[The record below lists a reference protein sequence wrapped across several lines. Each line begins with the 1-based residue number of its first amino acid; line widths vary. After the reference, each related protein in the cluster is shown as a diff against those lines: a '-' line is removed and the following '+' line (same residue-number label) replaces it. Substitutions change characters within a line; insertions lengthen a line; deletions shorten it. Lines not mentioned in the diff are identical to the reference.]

1 MSNKEQEYKKLFIS
15 EADSSVEE
23 LETLLTQLEKSPKD
37 QKTIDSIFR
46 ITHTLKGNAA
56 GMGFELISKF
66 SHALEDL
73 FSEIKQANINIE
85 SEIFSTLFKAVDT
98 LKELVQSLSDDSLN
112 VRYRGI
118 QRKLEVIVENSKKQ
132 ESYAE
137 TASVKEVED
146 KEKPA
151 KKTKAKK
158 STAKPKATK
167 SKAVEKQQ
175 NEEAKLEELRSAVE
189 ANQKQEVSKK
199 DPVFEQEIEVIQE
212 EKETKKISF
221 SDMVQVPVEK
231 LDNLLNLVGELIIER
246 DRLITAHEANVSR
259 NEFNSLKRVSSD
271 LQYSVMD
278 VRLVQ
283 VGFLFNK
290 FHRVVRDAASTEKKQ
305 VDLIIEGS
313 ETEIDRNIL
322 QIISDSLIHLIR
334 NAIGHGIESET
345 DRKAHKKEIVGKL
358 TLSARNESEGVIIDI
373 KDDGKGVDVDKIKQ
387 KVLNKGWVDAATL
400 EKMSKEEIISFIFEP
415 GFSTNDAVNSISGR
429 GVGMDVVK
437 KAIDSVGGNIKVET
451 EAGKGTTFSL
461 ILPSSMAVKS
471 TLLFEVGHSQY
482 AVPLTYTDAVLS
494 LQRKEIYKIQNRL
507 MINHQDQTIETVF
520 LSDLF
525 FPNESSAK
533 VDALKSDAKWNV
545 VLVQYNGKKLGLVVD
560 KLLQQKEIVEKPL
573 KKPVDF
579 VRYVSGVTILGNGKV
594 CLVINIPQIIQ
605 KLFNHSVNVNA
616 TAVA

>member
-1 MSNKEQEYKKLFIS
+1 MSNKEQEYRKLFIS
-15 EADSSVEE
+15 EADANVEE
-23 LETLLTQLEKSPKD
+23 LETLLTQLEKSPAD

-46 ITHTLKGNAA
+46 IMHTLKGNAA
-56 GMGFELISKF
+56 GMGFEVISKF
-66 SHALEDL
+66 AHALEDL
-73 FSEIKQANINIE
+73 FSEIKQSKIQIE
-85 SEIFSTLFKAVDT
+85 EELFTTLFKAVDT
-98 LKELVQSLSDDSLN
+98 LKELVQSLSDDKLN
-112 VRYRGI
+112 VRYRGV
-118 QRKLEVIVENSKKQ
+118 QRKLEVIAENSRK
-132 ESYAE
+132 A
-137 TASVKEVED
+137 
-146 KEKPA
+146 EKPQVEPTPTKKGVA
-151 KKTKAKK
+151 KKSVSKAKK
-158 STAKPKATK
+158 SSTVPEKE
-167 SKAVEKQQ
+167 EKQQ
-175 NEEAKLEELRSAVE
+175 LEELQAQVHQHQ
-189 ANQKQEVSKK
+189 AKQPKK
-199 DPVFEQEIEVIQE
+199 AMTLEE
-212 EKETKKISF
+212 EKEMITAEEKDAKKISF

-246 DRLITAHEANVSR
+246 DRLITTHEASVSR

-290 FHRVVRDAASTEKKQ
+290 FHRVVRDAATTEKKQ
-305 VDLIIEGS
+305 VDLVIEGS

-334 NAIGHGIESET
+334 NAIGHGIESEA
-345 DRKAHKKEIVGKL
+345 DRTGEGKEAIGKL
-358 TLSARNESEGVIIDI
+358 TLSARNESEGVVIDI
-373 KDDGKGVDVDKIKQ
+373 KDDGKGIDVEKIKK
-387 KVLNKGWVDAATL
+387 KVAQKGWVETSFL
-400 EKMSKEEIISFIFEP
+400 EKMSQEEIISFIFEP

-437 KAIDSVGGNIKVET
+437 KAIDSVGGNIKVQT
-451 EAGKGTTFSL
+451 EAGKGSVFSL

-494 LQRKEIYKIQNRL
+494 LERKEVYKIQNRL

-520 LSDLF
+520 LKDLF
-525 FPNESSAK
+525 FPEEFSSRTE
-533 VDALKSDAKWNV
+533 ALKSNEKWNV
-545 VLVQYNGKKLGLVVD
+545 VLVHYNGKKLGLVVD

-594 CLVINIPQIIQ
+594 CLVINIPQIVQ

>member
-15 EADSSVEE
+15 EAESNVEE
-23 LETLLTQLEKSPKD
+23 LETLLTQLEKSPAD

-56 GMGFELISKF
+56 GMGFEVISKF
-66 SHALEDL
+66 AHALEDL
-73 FSEIKQANINIE
+73 FSEIKQSNIQIE
-85 SEIFSTLFKAVDT
+85 EEIFTTLFKAVDT
-98 LKELVQSLSDDSLN
+98 LKELVESLSDDKMN

-118 QRKLEVIVENSKKQ
+118 QRKLEVIVENSRK
-132 ESYAE
+132 A
-137 TASVKEVED
+137 
-146 KEKPA
+146 EKPQDEA
-151 KKTKAKK
+151 KSSEKTAPKKAVAKTKKSSTKTKK
-158 STAKPKATK
+158 E
-167 SKAVEKQQ
+167 EKNQ
-175 NEEAKLEELRSAVE
+175 LEELQAEVE
-189 ANQKQEVSKK
+189 QHQANQPKK
-199 DPVFEQEIEVIQE
+199 AMAIEE
-212 EKETKKISF
+212 EKEMITAEEKDAKKISF

-246 DRLITAHEANVSR
+246 DRLITTHEANVSR

-290 FHRVVRDAASTEKKQ
+290 FHRVVRDAATTEKKQ
-305 VDLIIEGS
+305 VDLVIEGS

-334 NAIGHGIESET
+334 NAIGHGLESEA
-345 DRKAHKKEIVGKL
+345 DRKEEGKDAIGKL

-373 KDDGKGVDVDKIKQ
+373 KDDGKGIDVEKIKK
-387 KVLNKGWVDAATL
+387 KVAQKGWVEASVLD
-400 EKMSKEEIISFIFEP
+400 KMSQEEIISFIFEP

-437 KAIDSVGGNIKVET
+437 KAIDSVGGNIKVQT
-451 EAGKGTTFSL
+451 EAGKGSVFSL

-494 LQRKEIYKIQNRL
+494 LERKEIYKIQNRL
-507 MINHQDQTIETVF
+507 MINHQEQTIEAIF
-520 LSDLF
+520 LKDLF
-525 FPNESSAK
+525 FPSEKSAREE
-533 VDALKSDAKWNV
+533 ALKSGGKWNV
-545 VLVQYNGKKLGLVVD
+545 ILVTYNGKRLALVVD

-579 VRYVSGVTILGNGKV
+579 VRFVSGVTILGNGKV

-605 KLFNHSVNVNA
+605 KLFNHAVNVN
-616 TAVA
+616 TSAVA

>member
-1 MSNKEQEYKKLFIS
+1 MSNKEQEYKKLFIA
-15 EADSSVEE
+15 EADANVEE
-23 LETLLTQLEKSPKD
+23 LETFLTQLEKSPAD

-56 GMGFELISKF
+56 GMGFEVISKF
-66 SHALEDL
+66 AHALEDL
-73 FSEIKQANINIE
+73 FSEIKQSNIE
-85 SEIFSTLFKAVDT
+85 IEEEIFTTLFKAVDT
-98 LKELVQSLSDDSLN
+98 LKELVQSLSDSNIN

-118 QRKLEVIVENSKKQ
+118 QRKLEVIVENSRK
-132 ESYAE
+132 AE
-137 TASVKEVED
+137 KAEKETRNSKTA
-146 KEKPA
+146 A
-151 KKTKAKK
+151 KKRV
-158 STAKPKATK
+158 SKPKKTT
-167 SKAVEKQQ
+167 SKPKKEPQ
-175 NEEAKLEELRSAVE
+175 LEELQAQLEEHQAKQLKEVMKVE
-189 ANQKQEVSKK
+189 
-199 DPVFEQEIEVIQE
+199 E
-212 EKETKKISF
+212 EKEMIVAEEKDAKKISF

-246 DRLITAHEANVSR
+246 DRLITTHEANVSR

-290 FHRVVRDAASTEKKQ
+290 FHRVVRDAATTEKKQ
-305 VDLIIEGS
+305 VDLVIEGS

-334 NAIGHGIESET
+334 NAIGHGIEGEA
-345 DRKAHKKEIVGKL
+345 DRKAAKKEPIGKL

-373 KDDGKGVDVDKIKQ
+373 KDDGKGINVEKIKK
-387 KVLNKGWVDAATL
+387 KVIQKGWVESSILD
-400 EKMSKEEIISFIFEP
+400 KMSQEEIISFIFEP
-415 GFSTNDAVNSISGR
+415 GFSTNDAVNSLSGR

-437 KAIDSVGGNIKVET
+437 KAIDSVGGNIKVQT
-451 EAGKGTTFSL
+451 EAGKGAVFSL

-482 AVPLTYTDAVLS
+482 AVPLAYTDAVLS
-494 LQRKEIYKIQNRL
+494 LERKEVYKMQNRL
-507 MINHQDQTIETVF
+507 MINHQDQTIEAIF
-520 LSDLF
+520 LKDLF
-525 FPNESSAK
+525 FPEESCSK
-533 VDALKSDAKWNV
+533 TEALKSNKKWNV
-545 VLVQYNGKKLGLVVD
+545 VLVHYNGKRIGLVVD

>member
-1 MSNKEQEYKKLFIS
+1 MSNKEQEYKKLFIA
-15 EADSSVEE
+15 EADSNVEE
-23 LETLLTQLEKSPKD
+23 LETLLTQLEKSPAN

-56 GMGFELISKF
+56 GMGFEVISKYA
-66 SHALEDL
+66 HVLEDL
-73 FSEIKQANINIE
+73 FSEIKQSNIQIE
-85 SEIFSTLFKAVDT
+85 EEIFTTLFKAVDT
-98 LKELVQSLSDDSLN
+98 LKELVGSLSDDKLN

-118 QRKLEVIVENSKKQ
+118 QRKLEVIVENSRKAERPQEEPKPVKK
-132 ESYAE
+132 
-137 TASVKEVED
+137 SV
-146 KEKPA
+146 A
-151 KKTKAKK
+151 KKAVSKAKK
-158 STAKPKATK
+158 SSTKPKK
-167 SKAVEKQQ
+167 EEKQQ
-175 NEEAKLEELRSAVE
+175 LEELQAQVEQHQANQPKKPMAVE
-189 ANQKQEVSKK
+189 EEMITA
-199 DPVFEQEIEVIQE
+199 E
-212 EKETKKISF
+212 EKDAKKISF

-246 DRLITAHEANVSR
+246 DRLITTHEANVSR

-305 VDLIIEGS
+305 VDLVIEGS

-345 DRKAHKKEIVGKL
+345 DRKANEKDAIGKL
-358 TLSARNESEGVIIDI
+358 TLSARNESEGVVIDI
-373 KDDGKGVDVDKIKQ
+373 KDDGKGIDVEKIKR
-387 KVLNKGWVDAATL
+387 KVVQKGWVEPPVL
-400 EKMSKEEIISFIFEP
+400 EKMSQEEIISFIFEP

-437 KAIDSVGGNIKVET
+437 KAIDSVGGNIKVQT
-451 EAGKGTTFSL
+451 EAGKGSVFSL

-494 LQRKEIYKIQNRL
+494 LERKEIYKIQNRL
-507 MINHQDQTIETVF
+507 MINHQEQTIETIF
-520 LSDLF
+520 LKDLF
-525 FPNESSAK
+525 FPSEKSAREE
-533 VDALKSDAKWNV
+533 ALKSKEKWNV
-545 VLVQYNGKKLGLVVD
+545 ILVTYNGKRLALVVD

-579 VRYVSGVTILGNGKV
+579 VRFVSGVTILGNGKV

>member
-15 EADSSVEE
+15 EADSNVEE
-23 LETLLTQLEKSPKD
+23 LETLLTQLEKTPAD

-56 GMGFELISKF
+56 GMGFEVISKF
-66 SHALEDL
+66 AHALEDL
-73 FSEIKQANINIE
+73 FSEIKQSNIQIE
-85 SEIFSTLFKAVDT
+85 EDTFSTLFKAADT
-98 LKELVQSLSDDSLN
+98 LKDLVQSLSDIKLN

-118 QRKLEVIVENSKKQ
+118 QRKLEVIVENSRK
-132 ESYAE
+132 
-137 TASVKEVED
+137 V
-146 KEKPA
+146 EKPQG
-151 KKTKAKK
+151 KKKSEEEVIGKKPVSKAKK
-158 STAKPKATK
+158 SVAKPHKEEREQLNELQGQVEQHQAKQPKK
-167 SKAVEKQQ
+167 SIA
-175 NEEAKLEELRSAVE
+175 LE
-189 ANQKQEVSKK
+189 
-199 DPVFEQEIEVIQE
+199 E
-212 EKETKKISF
+212 EKEMITSEEKDAKKISF

-246 DRLITAHEANVSR
+246 DRLITTHEASVSR

-290 FHRVVRDAASTEKKQ
+290 FHRVVRDAAATEKKR
-305 VDLIIEGS
+305 VDLVIEGS

-334 NAIGHGIESET
+334 NAIGHGIENESE
-345 DRKAHKKEIVGKL
+345 RKSYKKEAIGKL

-373 KDDGKGVDVDKIKQ
+373 KDDGKGIDVE
-387 KVLNKGWVDAATL
+387 KVKKKVAQKGWVEASVLD
-400 EKMSKEEIISFIFEP
+400 KMSKEEIISFIFEP

-437 KAIDSVGGNIKVET
+437 KAIDSVGGNIKVQT
-451 EAGKGTTFSL
+451 EKGKGTVFSL

-471 TLLFEVGHSQY
+471 TLLFEVANSQY

-494 LQRKEIYKIQNRL
+494 LERKDVYKIQNRL

-520 LSDLF
+520 LKDLF
-525 FPNESSAK
+525 FPEEASARSE
-533 VDALKSDAKWNV
+533 ALKSNDKWNV
-545 VLVQYNGKKLGLVVD
+545 VLVHYNGKKLGLVVD

-573 KKPVDF
+573 KKPIDF

-594 CLVINIPQIIQ
+594 CLVINISQIIQ
-605 KLFNHSVNVNA
+605 KLFNHSVSVNA

>member
-15 EADSSVEE
+15 EANSNVEE
-23 LETLLTQLEKSPKD
+23 LETLLTQLEKSSSD

-56 GMGFELISKF
+56 GMGFEVISKF
-66 SHALEDL
+66 AHALEDL
-73 FSEIKQANINIE
+73 FSEIKQSNIQIE
-85 SEIFSTLFKAVDT
+85 EDIFTTLFKAVDT
-98 LKELVQSLSDDSLN
+98 LKELVQSLTDDSLT
-112 VRYRGI
+112 VKYRGI
-118 QRKLEVIVENSKKQ
+118 QRKLEVIVENSRKDEKSQEDTKTTKKPV
-132 ESYAE
+132 AKKP
-137 TASVKEVED
+137 ASK
-146 KEKPA
+146 A
-151 KKTKAKK
+151 KKTA
-158 STAKPKATK
+158 SKPKK
-167 SKAVEKQQ
+167 EEQQ
-175 NEEAKLEELRSAVE
+175 LEELQAQVE
-189 ANQKQEVSKK
+189 EYQSNQPKK
-199 DPVFEQEIEVIQE
+199 AMPVEE
-212 EKETKKISF
+212 EKEMITAEEKDAKKISF

-246 DRLITAHEANVSR
+246 DRLITSHEANVSR

-290 FHRVVRDAASTEKKQ
+290 FHRVVRDAATSEKKQ

-334 NAIGHGIESET
+334 NAIGHGIESEA
-345 DRKAHKKEIVGKL
+345 DRKGEGKDAIGKL

-373 KDDGKGVDVDKIKQ
+373 KDDGKGIDVEKIKK
-387 KVLNKGWVDAATL
+387 KVAQKGWVEASALD
-400 EKMSKEEIISFIFEP
+400 KMTQEEIISFIFEP
-415 GFSTNDAVNSISGR
+415 GFSTNDAVNSMSGR

-437 KAIDSVGGNIKVET
+437 KAIDSVGGNIKVQT
-451 EAGKGTTFSL
+451 EAGKGSVFSL

-494 LQRKEIYKIQNRL
+494 LERKEIYKIQNRL

-520 LSDLF
+520 LRDLF
-525 FPNESSAK
+525 FPAEASKRAEALESNQ
-533 VDALKSDAKWNV
+533 KWNV
-545 VLVQYNGKKLGLVVD
+545 VLVHYNGKKLGLVVD

>member
-15 EADSSVEE
+15 ESDSNVEE
-23 LETLLTQLEKSPKD
+23 LETLLTQLEKSPAD

-56 GMGFELISKF
+56 GMGFEVISKF
-66 SHALEDL
+66 AHALEDL
-73 FSEIKQANINIE
+73 FSEIKQSNIKIE
-85 SEIFSTLFKAVDT
+85 EEIFTTLFKAVDT
-98 LKELVQSLSDDSLN
+98 LKELVQSLSDDKLN
-112 VRYRGI
+112 VKYRGI
-118 QRKLEVIVENSKKQ
+118 QRKLEVIVESSRKAEKPQ
-132 ESYAE
+132 EEPTNAK
-137 TASVKEVED
+137 KEVV
-146 KEKPA
+146 KKPA
-151 KKTKAKK
+151 PKAKNPV
-158 STAKPKATK
+158 PKIKTEA
-167 SKAVEKQQ
+167 QQ
-175 NEEAKLEELRSAVE
+175 LEELQAQVEEHQVNQPKGVMAVE
-189 ANQKQEVSKK
+189 EEREMITA
-199 DPVFEQEIEVIQE
+199 E
-212 EKETKKISF
+212 EKDAKKISF
-221 SDMVQVPVEK
+221 SDMVQVPVAK

-246 DRLITAHEANVSR
+246 DRLITTHEGNVSR

-290 FHRVVRDAASTEKKQ
+290 FHRVVRDAATTEKKQ

-334 NAIGHGIESET
+334 NAIGHGIESEA
-345 DRKAHKKEIVGKL
+345 DRRGEGKDAIGKL
-358 TLSARNESEGVIIDI
+358 TLSARNETEGVVIDI
-373 KDDGKGVDVDKIKQ
+373 KDDGKGIDVEKIKK
-387 KVLNKGWVDAATL
+387 KVAQKGWVEPSVLD
-400 EKMSKEEIISFIFEP
+400 KMTQEEIISFIFEP

-437 KAIDSVGGNIKVET
+437 KAIDSVGGNIKVQT
-451 EAGKGTTFSL
+451 EAGKGSVFSL

-494 LQRKEIYKIQNRL
+494 LERKEIYKIQNRL

-520 LSDLF
+520 LRDLF
-525 FPNESSAK
+525 FPEEASKRAE
-533 VDALKSDAKWNV
+533 ALKSNEKWSV
-545 VLVQYNGKKLGLVVD
+545 VLVHYNGKKLGLVVD

>member
-1 MSNKEQEYKKLFIS
+1 MSNKEQEYKKLFIA
-15 EADSSVEE
+15 EADTNVEE
-23 LETLLTQLEKSPKD
+23 LETFLTQLEKSPAD

-56 GMGFELISKF
+56 GMGFEVISKF
-66 SHALEDL
+66 AHALEDL
-73 FSEIKQANINIE
+73 FSEIKQSNIE
-85 SEIFSTLFKAVDT
+85 IEEEIFTTLFKAVDT
-98 LKELVQSLSDDSLN
+98 LKELVQSLSDSNIN
-112 VRYRGI
+112 VRYRGV
-118 QRKLEVIVENSKKQ
+118 QRKLEVIVENSRKAEKTEKETRTSKTTTKKRV
-132 ESYAE
+132 S
-137 TASVKEVED
+137 
-146 KEKPA
+146 KP
-151 KKTKAKK
+151 KKTT
-158 STAKPKATK
+158 SKPKK
-167 SKAVEKQQ
+167 EQQ
-175 NEEAKLEELRSAVE
+175 LEELQAQLEEHQAKQLKEVMKVE
-189 ANQKQEVSKK
+189 
-199 DPVFEQEIEVIQE
+199 E
-212 EKETKKISF
+212 EKEMIVAEEKDAKKISF

-246 DRLITAHEANVSR
+246 DRLITTHEANVSR

-290 FHRVVRDAASTEKKQ
+290 FHRVVRDAATTEKKQ
-305 VDLIIEGS
+305 VDLVIEGS

-334 NAIGHGIESET
+334 NAIGHGIEGEA
-345 DRKAHKKEIVGKL
+345 DRKAAKKEAIGKL

-373 KDDGKGVDVDKIKQ
+373 KDDGKGINVEKIKK
-387 KVLNKGWVDAATL
+387 KVIQKGWVESTVLD
-400 EKMSKEEIISFIFEP
+400 KMSQEEIISFIFEP
-415 GFSTNDAVNSISGR
+415 GFSTNDAVNSLSGR

-437 KAIDSVGGNIKVET
+437 KAIDSVGGNIKVQT
-451 EAGKGTTFSL
+451 EAGKGAVFSL

-471 TLLFEVGHSQY
+471 TLLFEVGNSQY
-482 AVPLTYTDAVLS
+482 AVPLAYTDAVLS
-494 LQRKEIYKIQNRL
+494 LERKEVYKMQNRL
-507 MINHQDQTIETVF
+507 MINYQDQTIEAIF
-520 LSDLF
+520 LRDLF
-525 FPNESSAK
+525 FPEESCSK
-533 VDALKSDAKWNV
+533 TEALKSNEKWNV
-545 VLVQYNGKKLGLVVD
+545 VLVHYNGKRIGLVVD

>member
-1 MSNKEQEYKKLFIS
+1 MSNKEKEYKKLFIS
-15 EADSSVEE
+15 EADSNVEE
-23 LETLLTQLEKSPKD
+23 LETLLTQLEKSPSD

-56 GMGFELISKF
+56 GMGFEVISKF

-73 FSEIKQANINIE
+73 FSEIKQSNIQIE
-85 SEIFSTLFKAVDT
+85 ENLFTTLFKAVDT
-98 LKELVQSLSDDSLN
+98 LKELIQSLSDEKLK

-118 QRKLEVIVENSKKQ
+118 QRKLEVIVENSRKTEKSEKAQ
-132 ESYAE
+132 GES
-137 TASVKEVED
+137 
-146 KEKPA
+146 KPTRKDTT
-151 KKTKAKK
+151 KKTGVKSKK
-158 STAKPKATK
+158 STSK
-167 SKAVEKQQ
+167 SSKEDQKQQEQLEKLQAEVEKQQ
-175 NEEAKLEELRSAVE
+175 SNQPKKAMAVE
-189 ANQKQEVSKK
+189 
-199 DPVFEQEIEVIQE
+199 E
-212 EKETKKISF
+212 EKEMITAEEKDAKKISF

-246 DRLITAHEANVSR
+246 DRLITTHEANVSR

-290 FHRVVRDAASTEKKQ
+290 FHRVVRDAATTEKKK

-334 NAIGHGIESET
+334 NAIGHGIESEA
-345 DRKAHKKEIVGKL
+345 DRKGEGKNAIGKV
-358 TLSARNESEGVIIDI
+358 TLSARNESEGIIIDI
-373 KDDGKGVDVDKIKQ
+373 KDDGKGINVEKIKK
-387 KVLNKGWVDAATL
+387 KVAQKGWVDSSIL
-400 EKMSKEEIISFIFEP
+400 DKMSEEEIISFIFEP

-437 KAIDSVGGNIKVET
+437 KAIDSVGGNIKVQTET
-451 EAGKGTTFSL
+451 GKGSIFSL

-471 TLLFEVGHSQY
+471 TLLFEVGYSQY

-494 LQRKEIYKIQNRL
+494 LERKEIYKIQNRL
-507 MINHQDQTIETVF
+507 MINYQDQTIETVF
-520 LSDLF
+520 LKDLF
-525 FPNESSAK
+525 YPEEESAK
-533 VDALKSDAKWNV
+533 DKVLKSDEKWNV
-545 VLVQYNGKKLGLVVD
+545 VIVNYNGKKLGLVVD

-573 KKPVDF
+573 KKPVDI
-579 VRYVSGVTILGNGKV
+579 VRYVGGVTILGNGKV

>member
-1 MSNKEQEYKKLFIS
+1 MSNKEKEYKKLFIS
-15 EADSSVEE
+15 EADTNVEE
-23 LETLLTQLEKSPKD
+23 LETLLTQLEKTPAD

-56 GMGFELISKF
+56 GMGFEVISKF
-66 SHALEDL
+66 AHALEDL
-73 FSEIKQANINIE
+73 FSEIKQAKITIE
-85 SEIFSTLFKAVDT
+85 DDIFTSLFKAVDT
-98 LKELVQSLSDDSLN
+98 LKELVQALSDDALKVN
-112 VRYRGI
+112 YRGI
-118 QRKLEVIVENSKKQ
+118 QRKLEVIVENRRKVEEAKEEKKL
-132 ESYAE
+132 
-137 TASVKEVED
+137 K
-146 KEKPA
+146 KKPL
-151 KKTKAKK
+151 AKK
-158 STAKPKATK
+158 SAAKSEKEEQQQLEKLQAQLATK
-167 SKAVEKQQ
+167 Q
-175 NEEAKLEELRSAVE
+175 EEQPKRSM
-189 ANQKQEVSKK
+189 
-199 DPVFEQEIEVIQE
+199 PIEE
-212 EKETKKISF
+212 EKEMISVEEKDTKKISF

-246 DRLITAHEANVSR
+246 DRLITTHEANVSR

-305 VDLIIEGS
+305 VDLVIEGS

-334 NAIGHGIESET
+334 NAIGHGLENEGQ
-345 DRKAHKKEIVGKL
+345 RKSNGKEVVGKL

-373 KDDGKGVDVDKIKQ
+373 KDDGKGIDVDKIKEKVVQ
-387 KVLNKGWVDAATL
+387 KGWVEPSVLNK
-400 EKMSKEEIISFIFEP
+400 MSQEEIISFIFEP
-415 GFSTNDAVNSISGR
+415 GFSTNDTVNSISGR

-437 KAIDSVGGNIKVET
+437 KAIDSVGGNIKVRT
-451 EAGKGTTFSL
+451 EAGKGSVFSL

-482 AVPLTYTDAVLS
+482 AVALTYTDAVLS
-494 LQRKEIYKIQNRL
+494 LERKEIHKIQNRL
-507 MINHQDQTIETVF
+507 MINHQDQTIETIF
-520 LSDLF
+520 LKDLF
-525 FPNESSAK
+525 FPQESSAR
-533 VDALKSDAKWNV
+533 VDALKSDKKWNV
-545 VLVQYNGKKLGLVVD
+545 VLVHYNGKKLGLVVD

-579 VRYVSGVTILGNGKV
+579 VRYISGVTILGNGKV

-616 TAVA
+616 AAVA

>member
-15 EADSSVEE
+15 EADTSVEE
-23 LETLLTQLEKSPKD
+23 LETLLTQLEKSPSE

-56 GMGFELISKF
+56 GMGFERISKF
-66 SHALEDL
+66 AHALEDL
-73 FSEIKQANINIE
+73 FSEIKQANIKIE
-85 SEIFSTLFKAVDT
+85 EDIFTTLFKAVDT
-98 LKELVQSLSDDSLN
+98 LKDLVQSLTEES
-112 VRYRGI
+112 VKVHYRGI
-118 QRKLEVIVENSKKQ
+118 QRKLEVIVENSRKTTIIQ
-132 ESYAE
+132 EQA
-137 TASVKEVED
+137 
-146 KEKPA
+146 KPT
-151 KKTKAKK
+151 KKTAPKK
-158 STAKPKATK
+158 VSSKTSKPVVAK
-167 SKAVEKQQ
+167 SKK
-175 NEEAKLEELRSAVE
+175 EEALQLDKLQAQVE
-189 ANQKQEVSKK
+189 AHQASLPKK
-199 DPVFEQEIEVIQE
+199 VIATAEEVIIEE
-212 EKETKKISF
+212 EKDAKKISF
-221 SDMVQVPVEK
+221 SDMVQVPVKK

-246 DRLITAHEANVSR
+246 DRLITTHEANVSR

-290 FHRVVRDAASTEKKQ
+290 FHRVVRDAATTEKKH
-305 VDLIIEGS
+305 VDLVIEGS

-334 NAIGHGIESET
+334 NAISHGIESEA
-345 DRKAHKKEIVGKL
+345 DRKASNKDTVGKL

-373 KDDGKGVDVDKIKQ
+373 KDDGKGIDVEKIKK
-387 KVLNKGWVDAATL
+387 KVAQKGWVDASIL
-400 EKMSKEEIISFIFEP
+400 NKMSQEEIIAFIFEP
-415 GFSTNDAVNSISGR
+415 GFSTNDAVNSLSGR

-437 KAIDSVGGNIKVET
+437 KAIDSVGGNIKVQT
-451 EAGKGTTFSL
+451 KAGKGAVFSL

-471 TLLFEVGHSQY
+471 TLLFEVGSNQY

-494 LQRKEIYKIQNRL
+494 LQRSEIYKIQNRL
-507 MINHQDQTIETVF
+507 MINHQGQTIEIIF

-525 FPNESSAK
+525 FPRETTSKEIALESSK
-533 VDALKSDAKWNV
+533 KWQV
-545 VLVQYNGKKLGLVVD
+545 VLVHYNGKKLGLVVD
-560 KLLQQKEIVEKPL
+560 KLLQQKEIIEKPL
-573 KKPVDF
+573 KKPIDF
-579 VRYVSGVTILGNGKV
+579 VSFLSGVTILGNGRV

>member
-1 MSNKEQEYKKLFIS
+1 MDCLIS
-15 EADSSVEE
+15 ENKSSNIQIEE
-23 LETLLTQLEKSPKD
+23 
-37 QKTIDSIFR
+37 
-46 ITHTLKGNAA
+46 
-56 GMGFELISKF
+56 
-66 SHALEDL
+66 
-73 FSEIKQANINIE
+73 
-85 SEIFSTLFKAVDT
+85 EIFTTLFKALDT
-98 LKELVQSLSDDSLN
+98 LKELVESLSDDKSN

-118 QRKLEVIVENSKKQ
+118 QRRLEVIVENSRKAEKPQ
-132 ESYAE
+132 EEA
-137 TASVKEVED
+137 
-146 KEKPA
+146 KPA
-151 KKTKAKK
+151 KKVVSKMEASKTKKSSSKAKK
-158 STAKPKATK
+158 E
-167 SKAVEKQQ
+167 EKRQ
-175 NEEAKLEELRSAVE
+175 LEELQAQVE
-189 ANQKQEVSKK
+189 QHQANQPKK
-199 DPVFEQEIEVIQE
+199 SMAIEEEEEMITAE
-212 EKETKKISF
+212 EKDAKKISF

-246 DRLITAHEANVSR
+246 DRLITTHEANVSR

-305 VDLIIEGS
+305 VDLVIEGS

-334 NAIGHGIESET
+334 NAIGHGIESEA
-345 DRKAHKKEIVGKL
+345 DRKEEGKEAIGKL

-373 KDDGKGVDVDKIKQ
+373 KDDGKGIDVEKIKKKVAQ
-387 KVLNKGWVDAATL
+387 KGWVEPSVLNKMTQ
-400 EKMSKEEIISFIFEP
+400 EEIISFIFEP

-437 KAIDSVGGNIKVET
+437 KAIDSVGGNIKVQT
-451 EAGKGTTFSL
+451 EAGKGSVFSL

-471 TLLFEVGHSQY
+471 TLLFEIGHSQY

-494 LQRKEIYKIQNRL
+494 LERKEIYKIQNRL

-520 LSDLF
+520 LRDLF
-525 FPNESSAK
+525 FPEEASKRAE
-533 VDALKSDAKWNV
+533 VLKSEEKWNV

-579 VRYVSGVTILGNGKV
+579 VRFVSGVTILGNGKV

-605 KLFNHSVNVNA
+605 KLFNHSVNVNVMILRKRYCCSLNRA
-616 TAVA
+616 Y

>member
-15 EADSSVEE
+15 EADSNVEE
-23 LETLLTQLEKSPKD
+23 LETLLTQLEKSPAD

-56 GMGFELISKF
+56 GMGFEVISKF
-66 SHALEDL
+66 AHALEDL
-73 FSEIKQANINIE
+73 FSEIKQSNIQIE
-85 SEIFSTLFKAVDT
+85 DEIFTTLFKAVDT
-98 LKELVQSLSDDSLN
+98 LKELVQSLSDASLN

-118 QRKLEVIVENSKKQ
+118 QRKLEVIVENSRKAERPQEEPKLVKK
-132 ESYAE
+132 AV
-137 TASVKEVED
+137 T
-146 KEKPA
+146 
-151 KKTKAKK
+151 KKTVSKAKK
-158 STAKPKATK
+158 SPSKP
-167 SKAVEKQQ
+167 E
-175 NEEAKLEELRSAVE
+175 NEEKKQLEELQAQVE
-189 ANQKQEVSKK
+189 QHQANQPKK
-199 DPVFEQEIEVIQE
+199 VMAIEE
-212 EKETKKISF
+212 EKEMITAEEKDAKKISF

-246 DRLITAHEANVSR
+246 DRLITTHEANVSR

-290 FHRVVRDAASTEKKQ
+290 FHRVVRDAATTEKKQ
-305 VDLIIEGS
+305 VDLVIEGS

-334 NAIGHGIESET
+334 NAIGHGIESEA
-345 DRKAHKKEIVGKL
+345 DRKGEGKDAIGKL

-373 KDDGKGVDVDKIKQ
+373 KDDGKGIDVEKIKK
-387 KVLNKGWVDAATL
+387 KVAQKGWVEASVLD
-400 EKMSKEEIISFIFEP
+400 KMTQEEIISFIFEP

-451 EAGKGTTFSL
+451 EAGKGSVFSL

-471 TLLFEVGHSQY
+471 TLLFEIGHSQY

-494 LQRKEIYKIQNRL
+494 LERKEIYKIQNRL

-525 FPNESSAK
+525 FPEEISKRARALQSAE
-533 VDALKSDAKWNV
+533 KWNV
-545 VLVQYNGKKLGLVVD
+545 VLVHYNGKKLGLVVD

-579 VRYVSGVTILGNGKV
+579 VRFVSGVTILGNGKV

>member
-15 EADSSVEE
+15 EADSNVEE
-23 LETLLTQLEKSPKD
+23 LETLLTQLEKSPSD

-56 GMGFELISKF
+56 GMGFEIISKF
-66 SHALEDL
+66 AHALEDL
-73 FSEIKQANINIE
+73 FSEIKQSNIKIE
-85 SEIFSTLFKAVDT
+85 EEIFTTLFKAVDT
-98 LKELVQSLSDDSLN
+98 LKVLVQSLSDDTLN
-112 VRYRGI
+112 VKYRGI
-118 QRKLEVIVENSKKQ
+118 QRKLEVIVESSRKADKPQESPNNTKKIAVKKTVSNSKKP
-132 ESYAE
+132 
-137 TASVKEVED
+137 AS
-146 KEKPA
+146 
-151 KKTKAKK
+151 
-158 STAKPKATK
+158 KPKND
-167 SKAVEKQQ
+167 EKQQ
-175 NEEAKLEELRSAVE
+175 LEELQAQVE
-189 ANQKQEVSKK
+189 EHQANQPKKAMPVEEEEEMIITEEK
-199 DPVFEQEIEVIQE
+199 DP
-212 EKETKKISF
+212 KKISF

-246 DRLITAHEANVSR
+246 DRLITTHEANVSR

-290 FHRVVRDAASTEKKQ
+290 FHRVVRDAATTERKQ
-305 VDLIIEGS
+305 VDLVIEGS

-334 NAIGHGIESET
+334 NAIGHGIESEA
-345 DRKAHKKEIVGKL
+345 DRKGEGKDTIGKL

-373 KDDGKGVDVDKIKQ
+373 KDDGKGIDVEKIKK
-387 KVLNKGWVDAATL
+387 KVAQKGWVEASVLD
-400 EKMSKEEIISFIFEP
+400 KMTEEEIISFIFEP

-437 KAIDSVGGNIKVET
+437 KAIDSVGGNIKVQT
-451 EAGKGTTFSL
+451 KAGQGSVFSL

-494 LQRKEIYKIQNRL
+494 LERGEIYKIQNRL

-520 LSDLF
+520 LRDLF
-525 FPNESSAK
+525 FPEEASK
-533 VDALKSDAKWNV
+533 REEALKSNEKWNV
-545 VLVQYNGKKLGLVVD
+545 VLVHYNGKKLGLVVD

-579 VRYVSGVTILGNGKV
+579 VRFVSGVTILGNGKV

-605 KLFNHSVNVNA
+605 KLFNHSVNLNA

>member
-1 MSNKEQEYKKLFIS
+1 MSNKEEEYKKLFVS
-15 EADSSVEE
+15 EANSNVEE
-23 LETLLTQLEKSPKD
+23 LETLLTKLEKSPSD

-56 GMGFELISKF
+56 GMGFDVISKF
-66 SHALEDL
+66 AHALEDL
-73 FSEIKQANINIE
+73 FSEIKQANIEIE
-85 SEIFSTLFKAVDT
+85 EDIFSTLFKALDV
-98 LKELVQSLSDDSLN
+98 LKELVQSLSDDSLK
-112 VRYRGI
+112 VQYRGV
-118 QRKLEVIVENSKKQ
+118 QRKLEVIVENSRKSEEPKEAKK
-132 ESYAE
+132 ESKK
-137 TASVKEVED
+137 S
-146 KEKPA
+146 PA
-151 KKTKAKK
+151 KKK
-158 STAKPKATK
+158 
-167 SKAVEKQQ
+167 
-175 NEEAKLEELRSAVE
+175 SAVKKA
-189 ANQKQEVSKK
+189 ANSKK
-199 DPVFEQEIEVIQE
+199 TEEEQLEKLQSELESAQSEKTDKVAMPMEEESEMVVAE
-212 EKETKKISF
+212 EKDAKKISF

-246 DRLITAHEANVSR
+246 DRLMTAHEANVSR

-290 FHRVVRDAASTEKKQ
+290 FHRVVRDAANTEKKQ
-305 VDLIIEGS
+305 VDLVIEGS

-334 NAIGHGIESET
+334 NAIGHGIESAE
-345 DRKAHKKEIVGKL
+345 DRKNQKKEPIGKL

-373 KDDGKGVDVDKIKQ
+373 KDDGKGIDVETIKR
-387 KVLNKGWVDAATL
+387 KVAKKGWVQPAVL
-400 EKMSKEEIISFIFEP
+400 EKMSEEEIISFIFEP
-415 GFSTNDAVNSISGR
+415 GFSTNDAVNSMSGR

-437 KAIDSVGGNIKVET
+437 KAIDSVGGNIKVQTNQGE
-451 EAGKGTTFSL
+451 GSVFSL

-482 AVPLTYTDAVLS
+482 AVPLTYTEAVLS
-494 LQRKEIYKIQNRL
+494 LERKEIYKIQNRL
-507 MINHQDQTIETVF
+507 MINHQDQTIEAAF
-520 LSDLF
+520 LRDLF
-525 FPNESSAK
+525 FPEEDSTREEALNSNE
-533 VDALKSDAKWNV
+533 KWNV
-545 VLVQYNGKKLGLVVD
+545 VLVHYNGKKLGLVVD

-573 KKPVDF
+573 KKPIDF

-605 KLFNHSVNVNA
+605 KLFNHSVNVNT